1 MGLTYPLLNIALIF
15 SNTLTIVTTRML
27 ISAPLLLGFQYI
39 RNKKLLY
46 IDKEDRFEVF
56 IISILHMFINFIME
70 TYALRSLSGFTISIL
85 YLIMPLISALIGYYF
100 YKISINNNQK
110 IILFISFILGLIF
123 YIKNANVYYCDLC
136 GINFFKNIIPLFQTL
151 IVMGSSTLAWYK
163 IKELIDKKNY
173 SIITINGYAC
183 LVSLF
188 LCSIFGHCFESSF
201 FIISN
206 KFVFMKIILAL
217 VLISNVFA
225 YNLYD
230 ILLKKYSVS
239 IIALAEFM
247 SPLFVGI
254 MEVLFFNSAFPLIN
268 IIYIFLFLILIFLF
282 NNEENKNIK

>member
-1 MGLTYPLLNIALIF
+1 MGLTYPLLNIASIF
-15 SNTLTIVTTRML
+15 SGALTIVTSRML

-46 IDKEDRFEVF
+46 IDKEDRFEIF

-85 YLIMPLISALIGYYF
+85 YLITPLMSALIGFYF
-100 YKISINNNQK
+100 YKININNNQK

-123 YIKNANVYYCDLC
+123 YIKNIDNYYCDLF
-136 GINFFKNIIPLFQTL
+136 GVNFFRNIIPLLQTL

-163 IKELIDKKNY
+163 IKGLIDKKNY

-183 LVSLF
+183 LISFF
-188 LCSIFGHCFESSF
+188 LCLIFGYFFEASF

-206 KFVFMKIILAL
+206 KSAFMKIILAL

-239 IIALAEFM
+239 IIALAEFIA
-247 SPLFVGI
+247 PLFVGI
-254 MEVLFFNSAFPLIN
+254 FEVFLFGSSFPFIN
-268 IIYIFLFLILIFLF
+268 IVYILLFLILIFLF
-282 NNEENKNIK
+282 NNEEKKR